1 MAAGMARAGRFRGM
15 ITKLLTDDR
24 YRRLAWLTLSLAMA
38 LITGCQNQDGG
49 GGGY

>member
-1 MAAGMARAGRFRGM
+1 MARAGSFRAM
-15 ITKLLTDDR
+15 IMQMLTDHR
-24 YRRLAWLTLSLAMA
+24 YRRLAWLALLLAMA